1 MTPVS
6 TTYTTTPKDVIRSY
20 RAIARRAYLT
30 RLVGSLLVILVGI
43 VTRDLL
49 FVVLGVSWYVLAEW
63 WVRRQLA
70 QYLAGP
76 RTVTV
81 TMTEDEYRVQ
91 GPDAATARQWTM
103 FESVQRVKDFW
114 VLRISAAQGM
124 ALPADALDADQT
136 ARFRELLARKG
147 LLHE

>member
-1 MTPVS
+1 MTPVT

-30 RLVGSLLVILVGI
+30 RAVGSAVVVAVGLI
-43 VTRDLL
+43 TRDLL
-49 FVVLGVSWYVLAEW
+49 FVVLGVAWYVLAEL

-70 QYLAGP
+70 QYLKGP
-76 RTVTV
+76 RTFTV
-81 TMTEDEYRVQ
+81 TMTEDEYQVQ
-91 GPDAATARQWTM
+91 GPDAASARQWTM
-103 FESVQRVKDFW
+103 FESVRRVQDFW

-124 ALPADALDADQT
+124 ALPVDALDADQT
-136 ARFRELLARKG
+136 ARFRDLLARKG